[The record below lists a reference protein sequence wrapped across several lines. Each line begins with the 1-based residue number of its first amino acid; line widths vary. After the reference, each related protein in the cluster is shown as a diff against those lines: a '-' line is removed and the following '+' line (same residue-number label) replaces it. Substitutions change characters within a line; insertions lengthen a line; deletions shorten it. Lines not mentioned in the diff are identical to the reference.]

1 MARPR
6 LLDKQRNK
14 IVKIRMNEKE
24 YQKLNDIS
32 QKMELSKSE
41 VIRKAINVLGYAM
54 ESYS

>member
-24 YQKLNDIS
+24 YKKLNDIS
-32 QKMELSKSE
+32 QKMELSNSE